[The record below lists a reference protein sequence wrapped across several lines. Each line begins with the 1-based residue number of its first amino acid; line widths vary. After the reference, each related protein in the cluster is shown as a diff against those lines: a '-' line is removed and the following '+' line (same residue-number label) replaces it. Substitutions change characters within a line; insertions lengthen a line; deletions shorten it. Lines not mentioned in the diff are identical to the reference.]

1 MVTLIPISETDYN
14 AWFDNLVR
22 EYAAEKVKAGNWPE
36 EGSLQRSIE
45 ETKRLL
51 PDGPSSKDAYLFTVL
66 DRETH
71 EKVGVIWFSVI
82 SEPPPR
88 AAFIYDFLIY
98 EPYRRKGY
106 GAQAMLAVE
115 EKVQEQGVDTISL
128 HVFGHNLPARRLYEK
143 VGYEVTNVI
152 MTKKI

>member
-1 MVTLIPISETDYN
+1 MVM
-14 AWFDNLVR
+14 R
-22 EYAAEKVKAGNWPE
+22 EYAADKVRAGNWPA
-36 EGSLQRSIE
+36 EGALQRSAE
-45 ETKRLL
+45 EFKHYL
-51 PDGPSSKDAYLFTVL
+51 PQGPATKDAFLYTIL
-66 DRETH
+66 DPELGQ
-71 EKVGVIWFSVI
+71 KVGVIWFSLV

-106 GAQAMLAVE
+106 GAQAMLAME
-115 EKVQEQGVDTISL
+115 EKVREQGVDTISL

-143 VGYEVTNVI
+143 VGYDITNVI